1 MEALIARINEA
12 EERISDTYRR
22 PTENKETE
30 KKDKLLDHQGKT
42 REISDAIKQNNIR
55 IIGVP
60 EGEERERE

>member
-30 KKDKLLDHQGKT
+30 KKDKLLDH
-42 REISDAIKQNNIR
+42 
-55 IIGVP
+55 
-60 EGEERERE
+60 